1 MSITF
6 LNIARKSKKEW
17 MAENERSIIVFQG
30 EPGSLRT
37 VAIIPPLSR
46 DKSELIMS
54 DRVRKGK

>member
-1 MSITF
+1 
-6 LNIARKSKKEW
+6 

>member
-1 MSITF
+1 MSIAF

-37 VAIIPPLSR
+37 VAINPSSSKGQIRAYYVRLSEKR
-46 DKSELIMS
+46 
-54 DRVRKGK
+54 